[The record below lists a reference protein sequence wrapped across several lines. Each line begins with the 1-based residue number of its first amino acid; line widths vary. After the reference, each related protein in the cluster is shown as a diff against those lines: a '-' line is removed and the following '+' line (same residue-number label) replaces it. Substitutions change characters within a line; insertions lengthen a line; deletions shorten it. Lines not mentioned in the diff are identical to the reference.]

1 MEAFFRSVLVIARYE
16 VRRALA
22 RKKVLAGVLLI
33 VASQILGVYAYS
45 EILRTVRTVRTAGL
59 PMAPEPSLAWIFS
72 YFLPSYFLSGL
83 AALIASGSFSEEFE
97 KGHSE
102 LLFTKPVTRLEI
114 FLGKLLGGYGLQA
127 FFVVLFLILS
137 LIASSIAFGPQ
148 SEVGLAPEILVANIY
163 SNMVFFSIAM
173 ALSIITK
180 NTLISSTVPLALL
193 LFLPFISGILIFLE
207 RSTGASYSLL
217 VRLPTWGSLLQA
229 YIIPAEILQKAFIV
243 SPLVLALYGYGDPL
257 GAAISVAGYSILFFS
272 ISLLKIL
279 YEDIPRR
286 S

>member
-45 EILRTVRTVRTAGL
+45 EILRTVRTAGL

-72 YFLPSYFLSGL
+72 YFIPSYFLSGL

-217 VRLPTWGSLLQA
+217 VRLLPTWGSLLQA

-243 SPLVLALYGYGDPL
+243 SPLVLALYGDPL

>member
-45 EILRTVRTVRTAGL
+45 EILRTVRTVGL

-127 FFVVLFLILS
+127 LFVVLFLILS

-148 SEVGLAPEILVANIY
+148 SEVGLAPKILVANIY

-217 VRLPTWGSLLQA
+217 VRLLPTWGSLLQA
-229 YIIPAEILQKAFIV
+229 YIIPAEILQRAFII
-243 SPLVLALYGYGDPL
+243 SPLVLALYGDPL
-257 GAAISVAGYSILFFS
+257 GAAISVAGYSILFLS

>member
-1 MEAFFRSVLVIARYE
+1 MGVLFRSVLVMARYE

-33 VASQILGVYAYS
+33 VASQILGVYAYT
-45 EILRTVRTVRTAGL
+45 EILRVVRTTGL
-59 PMAPEPSLAWIFS
+59 PIAPEPSLAWLFT

-114 FLGKLLGGYGLQA
+114 FLGKLLGGYMLQG
-127 FFVVLFLILS
+127 FFALLFLSLS
-137 LIASSIAFGPQ
+137 IIASFIVFGPQ
-148 SEVGLAPEILVANIY
+148 SNMDLAPKILVASIY
-163 SNMVFFSIAM
+163 SSMVFFSIAM
-173 ALSIITK
+173 ALSAITK
-180 NTLISSTVPLALL
+180 NTLISSTIPLSLL
-193 LFLPFISGILIFLE
+193 LFLPFISSVLIFLE
-207 RSTGASYSLL
+207 RSTGTSYSLI
-217 VRLPTWGSLLQA
+217 VRLLPTWGSILQA
-229 YIIPAEILQKAFIV
+229 YVIPAEILQRAFII
-243 SPLVLALYGYGDPL
+243 SPLVQALYGDPL
-257 GAAISVAGYSILFFS
+257 GASISIAGYSILFFS
-272 ISLLKIL
+272 AALLKIL